1 MKRRW
6 PISERAQ
13 PTEAPS
19 PAAPPKAGSAL
30 DGAIAERERV
40 VAEFFEAERGTLARA
55 CLAMARAFARGGTLI
70 PFGTGAAATDA
81 AHAAVEFMHPVI
93 VGKRALPALA
103 PSNDPTAASTLSR
116 LARPDD
122 IALALSHGGREP
134 ALTRFV
140 EAARAK
146 GLLTIEMTGASQ
158 EATEKIFEPPPPPDH
173 RFAVPSDDPAI
184 VQEVQETAY
193 HVLWE
198 LVHVFF
204 EQPGLLEDRAEACI
218 TCGDVAVRAR
228 VAEVQ
233 GPTAVVERDGAFEQ
247 VAIDLIEGVSRGD
260 VLLCHAGVALER
272 LDLTDDPESE
282 QATATLYPFLEPGGG
297 NRDAE
302 SLDQAL
308 VDVES
313 STLAKAGEVTAL
325 RSVIDTAAVGRCGGQ
340 LRERLEQGGRLIAF
354 GNGGSATDAQDLAA
368 DTLERGWPAVAL
380 GNDAATVTAVGNDV
394 GFESV
399 FARQLIALGGPGDVA
414 VAISTSGGSLN
425 LIAAL
430 DQAHRRE
437 MLTIG
442 IAGYDGGRLA
452 QLDWLDHLFVV
463 PSDHIPR
470 IQEAQA
476 TIYHLLLET
485 LGER

>member
-1 MKRRW
+1 
-6 PISERAQ
+6 
-13 PTEAPS
+13 
-19 PAAPPKAGSAL
+19 
-30 DGAIAERERV
+30 
-40 VAEFFEAERGTLARA
+40 
-55 CLAMARAFARGGTLI
+55 MARAFARGGTLI

-122 IALALSHGGREP
+122 IGLALSHGGRDP
-134 ALTRFV
+134 ALARFV

-146 GLLTIEMTGASQ
+146 GLLTIEMTGAPEEPS
-158 EATEKIFEPPPPPDH
+158 ERIFEPPPPPDH

-204 EQPGLLEDRAEACI
+204 EQPGLLEDGPAEACI

-233 GPTAVVERDGAFEQ
+233 GPTAVVEREGAYEQ
-247 VAIDLIEGVSRGD
+247 VAIDLIEGVTRGD
-260 VLLCHAGVALER
+260 VLLCHAGVAVEK
-272 LDLTDDPESE
+272 LDPAGDRGD
-282 QATATLYPFLEPGGG
+282 QATATLYPFLDSGGG
-297 NRDAE
+297 DRDTG
-302 SLDQAL
+302 SIDRAL
-308 VDVES
+308 ADVEA

-325 RSVIDTAAVGRCGGQ
+325 RSAIDTGAVGHCADRV
-340 LRERLEQGGRLIAF
+340 RERLEGGGRLIAF

-368 DTLERGWPAVAL
+368 DALERGWPAVAL

-399 FARQLIALGGPGDVA
+399 FARQLIALGTAGDVA
-414 VAISTSGGSLN
+414 VAISTSGSSLN
-425 LIAAL
+425 LITAL
-430 DQAHRRE
+430 DRARQQG

-452 QLDWLDHLFVV
+452 QLDWLDHLFIV

-476 TIYHLLLET
+476 TIYHLLLDAV
-485 LGER
+485 GQR

>member
-1 MKRRW
+1 
-6 PISERAQ
+6 
-13 PTEAPS
+13 
-19 PAAPPKAGSAL
+19 
-30 DGAIAERERV
+30 
-40 VAEFFEAERGTLARA
+40 
-55 CLAMARAFARGGTLI
+55 MARAFARGGTLI

-116 LARPDD
+116 LARPED
-122 IALALSHGGREP
+122 IALALSHGGHDP
-134 ALTRFV
+134 ALARFV
-140 EAARAK
+140 EAARAR
-146 GLLTIEMTGASQ
+146 GLLTIEMTGAPQ
-158 EATEKIFEPPPPPDH
+158 EPRERIFEPPPPPDH
-173 RFAVPSDDPAI
+173 RFAVPSDNRAI

-204 EQPGLLEDRAEACI
+204 EQPDLLDEGPAEACV

-247 VAIDLIEGVSRGD
+247 VAIDLIEGVTRGE
-260 VLLCHAGVALER
+260 VLLCHAGIALEK
-272 LDLTDDPESE
+272 LDPAGDQEADL
-282 QATATLYPFLEPGGG
+282 AAATLYPFLESAG
-297 NRDAE
+297 RDRDTASIE
-302 SLDQAL
+302 RA
-308 VDVES
+308 VADVEA
-313 STLAKAGEVTAL
+313 STLAKASEVTAL
-325 RSVIDTAAVGRCGGQ
+325 RSAIDTGALARCADRVRQ
-340 LRERLEQGGRLIAF
+340 RLAGGGRLIAF
-354 GNGGSATDAQDLAA
+354 GNGGSATDAQDLTA
-368 DTLERGWPAVAL
+368 DALERGWPAVAL

-394 GFESV
+394 GFEAV
-399 FARQLIALGGPGDVA
+399 FARQLIALGASGDVA
-414 VAISTSGGSLN
+414 VAISTSGDSLN
-425 LIAAL
+425 LITAL
-430 DQAHRRE
+430 DRAHRLG

-476 TIYHLLLET
+476 TIYHLLLEAA
-485 LGER
+485 GER

>member
-1 MKRRW
+1 MG
-6 PISERAQ
+6 RATLEEQ
-13 PTEAPS
+13 
-19 PAAPPKAGSAL
+19 
-30 DGAIAERERV
+30 IAERERIV
-40 VAEFFEAERGTLARA
+40 IEFFDAERGALARA

-122 IALALSHGGREP
+122 IALALSHGGRDP
-134 ALTRFV
+134 SLARFV

-146 GLLTIEMTGASQ
+146 GLLTIEMTGAPR
-158 EATEKIFEPPPPPDH
+158 EPTEKIFEPPPPADH
-173 RFAVPSDDPAI
+173 IFAIPSDDPAI

-204 EQPGLLEDRAEACI
+204 EQPGLLEDPAAEACI

-247 VAIDLIEGVSRGD
+247 VAIDLIEGVRPGD
-260 VLLCHAGVALER
+260 ELLCHAGVALEKV
-272 LDLTDDPESE
+272 DVSDDPEIE
-282 QATATLYPFLEPGGG
+282 QAAATLYPFLEPGGG
-297 NRDAE
+297 DRGTE

-325 RSVIDTAAVGRCGGQ
+325 RSAIDTGAVARCADP
-340 LRERLEQGGRLIAF
+340 LRERLDSGGRLIAF
-354 GNGGSATDAQDLAA
+354 GNGGSATDAQDLATDA
-368 DTLERGWPAVAL
+368 LERGWSAIAL

-394 GFESV
+394 GFEQV
-399 FARQLIALGGPGDVA
+399 FARQLIALGSPGDVA

-437 MLTIG
+437 MLTVG

-476 TIYHLLLET
+476 TIYHLLLEAA
-485 LGER
+485 GER